1 MLLAEEKAS
10 WLLELTQNPI
20 FSRGNSDVDLVFEL
34 DDWTLILTE
43 EGGHL
48 IYLPISD
55 QWYTYIES
63 YRVFSVLEKLPSTKK
78 EFYSMLEQIK
88 EEGRFIKDPTEC
100 PYLVYI
106 HFTNRTAL
114 NYDIVE
120 ILKLKDFDLK
130 DALNERERF
139 KFAVKKELNEGL
151 NPRFKVI
158 FLSSFVLLLVITII
172 LCLIDLLKLCT
183 GLIEELSKISTI
195 YNTII
200 FSLFYFVF
208 FYLIYLTVSMFYKK
222 RKINFILKSVDELE
236 VDFFNFSTVNKK
248 DFLSKEQK
256 LNRNIVI
263 DINYTEKALSNSKIN
278 FIN

>member
-10 WLLELTQNPI
+10 WLLELTQNPL

-78 EFYSMLEQIK
+78 EFHSMLEQIK

-106 HFTNRTAL
+106 HFTNRTTF

-151 NPRFKVI
+151 NPRLQVI
-158 FLSSFVLLLVITII
+158 FLSSFVLLLVLTII
-172 LCLIDLLKLCT
+172 LCLIDLLKLCN
-183 GLIEELSKISTI
+183 GLIEELSKMSTI

-222 RKINFILKSVDELE
+222 RKINFILKSVDELGVE
-236 VDFFNFSTVNKK
+236 FFNFSTVNKK

-263 DINYTEKALSNSKIN
+263 DINYTEKALSNLKIN

>member
-1 MLLAEEKAS
+1 MLLVEEKAS
-10 WLLELTQNPI
+10 WLLELTQNPL

-55 QWYTYIES
+55 KWYTYIES
-63 YRVFSVLEKLPSTKK
+63 YRVFSLLEKFPDTKK

-106 HFTNRTAL
+106 RFTNRTAF

-151 NPRFKVI
+151 NPKFKVI
-158 FLSSFVLLLVITII
+158 FLSSFVLLLVISII
-172 LCLIDLLKLCT
+172 LYLIDLLKLFN
-183 GLIEELSKISTI
+183 GLIEELSKMLTT

-222 RKINFILKSVDELE
+222 RKINFILKSVDELG

-248 DFLSKEQK
+248 DFLSKEHK

-263 DINYTEKALSNSKIN
+263 DINYTEKVLSDSKIN

>member
-1 MLLAEEKAS
+1 MILAEEKAS
-10 WLLELTQNPI
+10 WLLELAENPL
-20 FSRGNSDVDLVFEL
+20 FSRGNSDVDLVFEFN
-34 DDWTLILTE
+34 DWILILAE
-43 EGGHL
+43 DGGHL
-48 IYLPISD
+48 LYLPTSEL
-55 QWYTYIES
+55 WYSYTDS
-63 YRVFSVLEKLPSTKK
+63 YRVLSVLEKLPETKQ
-78 EFYSMLEQIK
+78 EFHSMLEQIK
-88 EEGRFIKDPTEC
+88 EEGRFIKYPTER
-100 PYLVYI
+100 PYFVYI
-106 HFTNRTAL
+106 RFTNRKAF

-151 NPRFKVI
+151 NPRFQVI
-158 FLSSFVLLLVITII
+158 FLSSFVLLLVIAII
-172 LCLIDLLKLCT
+172 LCLIDLLKLFN
-183 GLIEELSKISTI
+183 GLIEELSKMSTI

-222 RKINFILKSVDELE
+222 RKINFILKSVDELGVE
-236 VDFFNFSTVNKK
+236 FFNLSTENKK

>member
-10 WLLELTQNPI
+10 WLLELAENPL
-20 FSRGNSDVDLVFEL
+20 FSRGNSEVDLVFEL

-48 IYLPISD
+48 LYLPISD
-55 QWYTYIES
+55 QWYSYIES
-63 YRVFSVLEKLPSTKK
+63 YRVFSVLEKLPETKQ
-78 EFYSMLEQIK
+78 EFHSMLEQIK
-88 EEGRFIKDPTEC
+88 EEGRFIKYPTER
-100 PYLVYI
+100 PYFVYI
-106 HFTNRTAL
+106 RFTNRKAF

-151 NPRFKVI
+151 NPRFEVI
-158 FLSSFVLLLVITII
+158 FLSSFVLLLVLTII
-172 LCLIDLLKLCT
+172 LYLIDLLKLFN

-222 RKINFILKSVDELE
+222 RKINFILKSVDELG

-263 DINYTEKALSNSKIN
+263 DINYTEKVLSNSKIN

>member
-1 MLLAEEKAS
+1 MILAEEKAS
-10 WLLELTQNPI
+10 WLLELAKNPL
-20 FSRGNSDVDLVFEL
+20 FSRGNSDVDLVFEFN
-34 DDWTLILTE
+34 DWILILTE
-43 EGGHL
+43 DGGHL
-48 IYLPISD
+48 LYLPTSEL
-55 QWYTYIES
+55 WYSYTDS
-63 YRVFSVLEKLPSTKK
+63 YRVLSVLEKLPETKQ
-78 EFYSMLEQIK
+78 EFHSMLEQIK
-88 EEGRFIKDPTEC
+88 EEGRFIKYPTER
-100 PYLVYI
+100 PYFVYI
-106 HFTNRTAL
+106 RFTNRKAF

-120 ILKLKDFDLK
+120 ILKDFDFK

-151 NPRFKVI
+151 NPRFQVI
-158 FLSSFVLLLVITII
+158 FLSSFVLLLLIAII
-172 LCLIDLLKLCT
+172 LCLIDLLKLFN
-183 GLIEELSKISTI
+183 GLIEELSKMSTI

-222 RKINFILKSVDELE
+222 RKINSILKSVDELGI
-236 VDFFNFSTVNKK
+236 DFFNLSTTERK

-263 DINYTEKALSNSKIN
+263 DINYTEKVLSNLKIN

>member
-1 MLLAEEKAS
+1 M
-10 WLLELTQNPI
+10 
-20 FSRGNSDVDLVFEL
+20 
-34 DDWTLILTE
+34 
-43 EGGHL
+43 
-48 IYLPISD
+48 
-55 QWYTYIES
+55 
-63 YRVFSVLEKLPSTKK
+63 LEKLPETKQ
-78 EFYSMLEQIK
+78 EFHSMLEQIK
-88 EEGRFIKDPTEC
+88 EEGRFIKYPTER
-100 PYLVYI
+100 PYFVYI
-106 HFTNRTAL
+106 RFTNRKAF

-120 ILKLKDFDLK
+120 ILKDFDFK

-151 NPRFKVI
+151 NPRFQVI
-158 FLSSFVLLLVITII
+158 LLSSFVLLLVITII
-172 LCLIDLLKLCT
+172 LCLIDLLKLFN
-183 GLIEELSKISTI
+183 GLIEELSKMLTI

-222 RKINFILKSVDELE
+222 RKINFILKSVDELGVE
-236 VDFFNFSTVNKK
+236 FFNLSTENKK

>member
-1 MLLAEEKAS
+1 MILAEEKAS
-10 WLLELTQNPI
+10 WILDLAKNPL

-48 IYLPISD
+48 IYLPISN

-63 YRVFSVLEKLPSTKK
+63 YRVLSVLEKLPETKQ
-78 EFYSMLEQIK
+78 EFHSMLEQIK
-88 EEGRFIKDPTEC
+88 EEGRFIKYPTER
-100 PYLVYI
+100 PYLAYI
-106 HFTNRTAL
+106 RFTNRKAF

-151 NPRFKVI
+151 NPRFQVI
-158 FLSSFVLLLVITII
+158 FLSSFVLLLVIAII
-172 LCLIDLLKLCT
+172 LCLIDLLKLFN

-222 RKINFILKSVDELE
+222 RKINFILKSVDELG

-248 DFLSKEQK
+248 NFLSKEQK

>member
-1 MLLAEEKAS
+1 MLLVEEKAS
-10 WLLELTQNPI
+10 WLLELTQNPL

-63 YRVFSVLEKLPSTKK
+63 YRVFSLLEKLPDTKK

-100 PYLVYI
+100 PYFVYI
-106 HFTNRTAL
+106 RFTNRTAF

-158 FLSSFVLLLVITII
+158 FLSSFVLLLVISII
-172 LCLIDLLKLCT
+172 LYLIDLLKLFN
-183 GLIEELSKISTI
+183 GLIEKLSKMLTT

-222 RKINFILKSVDELE
+222 RKINFILKSVDELG

-248 DFLSKEQK
+248 DFLSKEHK

-263 DINYTEKALSNSKIN
+263 DINYTEKVLSDSKIN

>member
-10 WLLELTQNPI
+10 WLLELTQNPL

-55 QWYTYIES
+55 QWYSYIES
-63 YRVFSVLEKLPSTKK
+63 YRVFSVLEKLPDTKK

-106 HFTNRTAL
+106 HFTNRTTF

-151 NPRFKVI
+151 NPRLQVI
-158 FLSSFVLLLVITII
+158 FLSSFVLLLVLTII
-172 LCLIDLLKLCT
+172 LCLIDLLKLCN
-183 GLIEELSKISTI
+183 GLIEELSKMSTI

-222 RKINFILKSVDELE
+222 RKINFILKSVDELGVE
-236 VDFFNFSTVNKK
+236 FFNFSTVNKK

-263 DINYTEKALSNSKIN
+263 DINYTEKALSNLKIN

>member
-10 WLLELTQNPI
+10 WLLELAKNPL
-20 FSRGNSDVDLVFEL
+20 FSRGNSDVDLVFEFN
-34 DDWTLILTE
+34 DWTLILTE

-78 EFYSMLEQIK
+78 EFHSMLEQIK

-106 HFTNRTAL
+106 HFTNRTTF

-151 NPRFKVI
+151 NPRLQVI
-158 FLSSFVLLLVITII
+158 FLSSFVLLLVLTII
-172 LCLIDLLKLCT
+172 LCLIDLLKLCN
-183 GLIEELSKISTI
+183 GLIEELSKMSTI

-222 RKINFILKSVDELE
+222 RKINFILKSVDELGVE
-236 VDFFNFSTVNKK
+236 FFNFSTVNKK

-263 DINYTEKALSNSKIN
+263 DINYTEKALSNLKIN

>member
-1 MLLAEEKAS
+1 MILAEEKAS
-10 WLLELTQNPI
+10 WLLELAKNPL
-20 FSRGNSDVDLVFEL
+20 FSRGNSDVDLVFEFN
-34 DDWTLILTE
+34 DWTLILTE

-78 EFYSMLEQIK
+78 EFHSMLEQIK

-106 HFTNRTAL
+106 HFTNRTTF

-151 NPRFKVI
+151 NPRLQVI
-158 FLSSFVLLLVITII
+158 FLSSFVLLLVLTII
-172 LCLIDLLKLCT
+172 LCLIDLLKLCN
-183 GLIEELSKISTI
+183 GLIEELSKMSTI

-222 RKINFILKSVDELE
+222 RKINFILKSVDELGVE
-236 VDFFNFSTVNKK
+236 FFNFSTVNKK

-263 DINYTEKALSNSKIN
+263 DINYTEKALSNLKIN

>member
-1 MLLAEEKAS
+1 MLLVEEKAS
-10 WLLELTQNPI
+10 WLLELTQNPL

-63 YRVFSVLEKLPSTKK
+63 YRVFSLLEKLPDTKK

-106 HFTNRTAL
+106 RFTNRTAF

-151 NPRFKVI
+151 NPKFKVI
-158 FLSSFVLLLVITII
+158 FLSSFVLLLVISII
-172 LCLIDLLKLCT
+172 LYLIDLLKLFN
-183 GLIEELSKISTI
+183 GLIEELSKMLTT

-208 FYLIYLTVSMFYKK
+208 FYLIYLTISMFYKK
-222 RKINFILKSVDELE
+222 RKINFILKSVDELG

-248 DFLSKEQK
+248 YFLSKEHK

-263 DINYTEKALSNSKIN
+263 DINYTEKVLSDSKIN

>member
-1 MLLAEEKAS
+1 MLLVEEKAS
-10 WLLELTQNPI
+10 WLLELTQNPL

-63 YRVFSVLEKLPSTKK
+63 YRVFSLLEKLPDTKK

-106 HFTNRTAL
+106 RFTNRTAF

-151 NPRFKVI
+151 NPKFKVI
-158 FLSSFVLLLVITII
+158 FLSSFVLLLVISII
-172 LCLIDLLKLCT
+172 LYLIDLLKLFN
-183 GLIEELSKISTI
+183 GLIEELSKMLTT

-208 FYLIYLTVSMFYKK
+208 FYLIYLTISMFYKK
-222 RKINFILKSVDELE
+222 RKINFILKSVDELGVE
-236 VDFFNFSTVNKK
+236 FFNFSTVNKK

-263 DINYTEKALSNSKIN
+263 DINYTEKVLSDSKIN

>member
-1 MLLAEEKAS
+1 MIKVEEKAS
-10 WLLELTQNPI
+10 WLLELAKNPL
-20 FSRGNSDVDLVFEL
+20 FSRGNSDVDLVFEFN
-34 DDWTLILTE
+34 DWTLILTE

-158 FLSSFVLLLVITII
+158 FLSSFVLLLVIAII
-172 LCLIDLLKLCT
+172 LCLIDLLQLFN
-183 GLIEELSKISTI
+183 GLIEELSKMSTM

-208 FYLIYLTVSMFYKK
+208 FYLTYLTVSMFYKK
-222 RKINFILKSVDELE
+222 RKINFILKSVDELGVE
-236 VDFFNFSTVNKK
+236 FFNFSTVNKK

-263 DINYTEKALSNSKIN
+263 DINYTEKV
-278 FIN
+278 

>member
-1 MLLAEEKAS
+1 MLLVEEKAS
-10 WLLELTQNPI
+10 WLLELTQNPL

-63 YRVFSVLEKLPSTKK
+63 YRVFSLLEKLPDTKK

-106 HFTNRTAL
+106 RFTNRTAF

-151 NPRFKVI
+151 NPKFKVI
-158 FLSSFVLLLVITII
+158 FLSSFVLLLVISII
-172 LCLIDLLKLCT
+172 LYLIDLLKLFN
-183 GLIEELSKISTI
+183 GLIEELSKMLTT

-208 FYLIYLTVSMFYKK
+208 FYLTYLTVSMFYKK
-222 RKINFILKSVDELE
+222 RKINFILKSVDELGVE
-236 VDFFNFSTVNKK
+236 FFNFSTVNKK

-263 DINYTEKALSNSKIN
+263 DINYTEKVLSDSKIN

>member
-1 MLLAEEKAS
+1 MLLVEEKAS
-10 WLLELTQNPI
+10 WLLELTQNPL

-63 YRVFSVLEKLPSTKK
+63 YRVFSLLEKLPDTKK

-106 HFTNRTAL
+106 RFTNRTAF

-151 NPRFKVI
+151 NPKFKVI
-158 FLSSFVLLLVITII
+158 FLSSFVLLLVISII
-172 LCLIDLLKLCT
+172 LYLIDLLKLFN
-183 GLIEELSKISTI
+183 GLIEELSKMLTT

-208 FYLIYLTVSMFYKK
+208 FYLIYLTISMFYKK
-222 RKINFILKSVDELE
+222 RKINFILKSVDELG

-248 DFLSKEQK
+248 DFLSKEHK

-263 DINYTEKALSNSKIN
+263 DINYTEKVLSDSKIN

>member
-1 MLLAEEKAS
+1 MLLVEEKAS
-10 WLLELTQNPI
+10 WLLELTQNPL

-63 YRVFSVLEKLPSTKK
+63 YRVFSVLEKLPDTKK

-106 HFTNRTAL
+106 RFTNRTAF

-158 FLSSFVLLLVITII
+158 FLSSFVLLLVISII
-172 LCLIDLLKLCT
+172 LYLIDLLKLFN
-183 GLIEELSKISTI
+183 GLIEELSKMLTT

-222 RKINFILKSVDELE
+222 RKINFILKSVDELG

-248 DFLSKEQK
+248 DFLSKEHK

-263 DINYTEKALSNSKIN
+263 DINYTEKVLSDSKIN